1 MNHTII
7 LPPRA
12 MSKKTTGLIGF
23 PSLSV
28 MLAEGRIADQV
39 WFETR
44 LWNLSNL
51 VDVAVV

>member
-1 MNHTII
+1 MNHTIL

-12 MSKKTTGLIGF
+12 MSKKTTGLVGF

-28 MLAEGRIADQV
+28 MLAERGIADQV
-39 WFETR
+39 WSEPR

-51 VDVAVV
+51 S